1 MEYVRTAGKSVRLVT
16 TVRRAGEIIGRAE
29 AMLDS
34 TGAPLTA
41 RLLVPSVPARL
52 DLTFLS
58 TKPAQFAPEIWVSR
72 KP

>member
-1 MEYVRTAGKSVRLVT
+1 MVT
-16 TVRRAGEIIGRAE
+16 QVRRGGEIVGRAE
-29 AMLDS
+29 ATLDS

-41 RLLVPSVPARL
+41 RLTVPSVPARL

-58 TKPAQFAPEIWVSR
+58 TAQATFAPDIWVAR